1 MSARAVALQTLYAI
15 AQKDAWANGY
25 LKKAIEGAGLDR
37 RDAALAT
44 RLTLGVLQNRILLDY
59 YLDAYS
65 KIKLKKMEQKIAD
78 NLRLGLYQMLF
89 MDKIPQSAAVSEAVN
104 LTRKYAK
111 NPKASGMVNGILRAI
126 GRSLN
131 DLPPIRGKTVIERL
145 ALQYSHPWWLVE
157 EFAAY
162 LPMDEVEKLLALHN
176 GQGETTV
183 QVNITRADVETV
195 AASLESDEA
204 NVIRHPWLPD
214 CLILSATGSM
224 EALEAFQ
231 KGWIYVQDPAARLSV
246 LAAAPQP
253 GSTVL
258 DVCAAPGG
266 KSFASA
272 IAMGNKGTVL
282 ACDIY
287 PHKQEIISLGAK
299 RLGLNIIEAKV
310 QDAAVENP
318 KWNAAFDTVI
328 ADVPCSGLGVI
339 RKKPEIRYK
348 NPELMQGLPALQAA
362 ILQNAASYVKPG
374 GILLYSTCTQR
385 KEENEEVVT
394 AFLAENSQFS
404 PEEFSLPAPI
414 GKANGGMLT
423 LWPHRAKTDGF
434 FIAKLR
440 RSL

>member
-1 MSARAVALQTLYAI
+1 MSAREVALQTLYAI

-25 LKKAIEGAGLDR
+25 LKKAVEGAGLDR

-65 KIKLKKMEQKIAD
+65 KMKLKKMEQKVAD

-104 LTRKYAK
+104 LTKKHAK

-131 DLPPIRGKTVIERL
+131 DLPPIRGKTATERL
-145 ALQYSHPWWLVE
+145 SLQYSHPQWLVE

-162 LPMDEVEKLLALHN
+162 LPLDEVEKLLALHN

-183 QVNITRADVETV
+183 QVNTTRADAETV
-195 AASLESDEA
+195 AASLESDEV
-204 NVIRHPWLPD
+204 NVTRHPWLPD
-214 CLILSATGSM
+214 CLLLSATGNM
-224 EALEAFQ
+224 ESLEAFK

-246 LAAAPQP
+246 LAAAPKQN
-253 GSTVL
+253 STVL
-258 DVCAAPGG
+258 DACAAPGG
-266 KSFASA
+266 KSFAAA
-272 IAMGNKGTVL
+272 IAMENKGQVL
-282 ACDIY
+282 SCDIY
-287 PHKQEIISLGAK
+287 PHKKELIDLGAK
-299 RLGLNIIEAKV
+299 RLGLSIIEAKV
-310 QDAAVENP
+310 QDAAIENP
-318 KWNAAFDTVI
+318 QWKNAFDTVI

-348 NPELMQGLPALQAA
+348 NPELMQELPKLQAA
-362 ILQNAASYVKPG
+362 ILQNVASDVKPG
-374 GILLYSTCTQR
+374 GTLLYSTCTQR

-394 AFLAENSQFS
+394 AFLAENKAFS
-404 PEEFSLPAPI
+404 LEAFSLPDPI
-414 GKANGGMLT
+414 GDSPTGMLT
-423 LWPHRAKTDGF
+423 LWPHRAGTDGF

-440 RSL
+440 RGL